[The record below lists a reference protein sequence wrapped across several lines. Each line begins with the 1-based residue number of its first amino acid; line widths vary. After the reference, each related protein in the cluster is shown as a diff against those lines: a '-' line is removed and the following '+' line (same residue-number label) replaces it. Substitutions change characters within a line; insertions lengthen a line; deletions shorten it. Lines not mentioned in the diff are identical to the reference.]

1 MKKLIIIPTLNEE
14 GNISKLLEKIIKL
27 KLNFTVLIIDDNS
40 KDLTRKKILYYNKK
54 YNFVKYVFRSKRLG
68 IGSAHKCGF
77 KWALKNK
84 FDLCVTIDADL
95 THNPFMI
102 KKMLNVLNSNKALI
116 VNTSRFLKNDS
127 LKSWP
132 LPRIIITWFRYVLV
146 RIILKT
152 KFDSSGG
159 FRLYNLRKIKKKH
172 LFLAKNNSYFF
183 LIESLFYYEQLKY
196 KIQEIPI
203 VLPYRLYGSSKMR
216 LKDIFDSFLNL
227 IKLKLN
233 KF

>member
-1 MKKLIIIPTLNEE
+1 M
-14 GNISKLLEKIIKL
+14 
-27 KLNFTVLIIDDNS
+27 
-40 KDLTRKKILYYNKK
+40 
-54 YNFVKYVFRSKRLG
+54 
-68 IGSAHKCGF
+68 
-77 KWALKNK
+77 
-84 FDLCVTIDADL
+84 DADL
-95 THNPFMI
+95 THNPIMI
-102 KKMLNVLNSNKALI
+102 KNMLKIISSKKYSI
-116 VNTSRFLKNDS
+116 INTSRFIKKNS
-127 LKSWP
+127 LEGWP
-132 LPRIIITWFRYVLV
+132 LSRKLLTYIRFYLV
-146 RIILKT
+146 KILLST

-159 FRLYNLRKIKKKH
+159 FRCYNLKKIKSK
-172 LFLAKNNSYFF
+172 LLLAKNNSYFF